1 MDTRERIVL
10 YVIVLALAIAVVFLA
25 LTGNGGGCLDCDR
38 LDQRLAKIEATIG
51 TLEEIEAAIGTLE
64 ESVTDTVEE
73 VAIGINASISTH
85 DDKAVAAHSQ
95 MAARLGSIEV
105 SLAGLE
111 GCAAEL
117 CPGK

>member
-25 LTGNGGGCLDCDR
+25 LTGGCPDCGE
-38 LDQRLAKIEATIG
+38 LDQRLAKIEAA
-51 TLEEIEAAIGTLE
+51 LGTLE

-73 VAIGINASISTH
+73 AAIGINASISTH
-85 DDKAVAAHSQ
+85 DDKAVTAHSQ
-95 MAARLGSIEV
+95 MAARLGRIEV

>member
-10 YVIVLALAIAVVFLA
+10 YVIVLALAIAVGYLA
-25 LTGNGGGCLDCDR
+25 ITDNGNGCPDCDG
-38 LDQRLAKIEATIG
+38 LDQRLAT
-51 TLEEIEAAIGTLE
+51 IEAAIGTLE

-73 VAIGINASISTH
+73 AAIGINASISTH

-95 MAARLGSIEV
+95 MAARLDSIEV

>member
-1 MDTRERIVL
+1 MNMDTRERIVL
-10 YVIVLALAIAVVFLA
+10 YVIVSALAIAVVFLA
-25 LTGNGGGCLDCDR
+25 LAGNGGSCPDCSG
-38 LDQRLAKIEATIG
+38 LDQRLAK
-51 TLEEIEAAIGTLE
+51 IEAAIGTLE
-64 ESVTDTVEE
+64 ESVTDAVEE
-73 VAIGINASISTH
+73 AAIGINRSISTH

-95 MAARLGSIEV
+95 IAARLGRIEV

>member
-25 LTGNGGGCLDCDR
+25 LTGNGGGCPDCDR
-38 LDQRLAKIEATIG
+38 LDQRLAKIEA
-51 TLEEIEAAIGTLE
+51 AIGTLE
-64 ESVTDTVEE
+64 ESVIDTVEE
-73 VAIGINASISTH
+73 AAIGINASISTH

-95 MAARLGSIEV
+95 MVARLGSIEV

>member
-1 MDTRERIVL
+1 MNIDTRERIVL
-10 YVIVLALAIAVVFLA
+10 YVIVLALAIAVVFFA
-25 LTGNGGGCLDCDR
+25 LTGNGGGCPDCGE
-38 LDQRLAKIEATIG
+38 LNQRLAKIEA
-51 TLEEIEAAIGTLE
+51 AIATPE

-73 VAIGINASISTH
+73 AAVGINASISTH
-85 DDKAVAAHSQ
+85 DDKAVAAHRQ
-95 MAARLGSIEV
+95 MAARLGRIEV